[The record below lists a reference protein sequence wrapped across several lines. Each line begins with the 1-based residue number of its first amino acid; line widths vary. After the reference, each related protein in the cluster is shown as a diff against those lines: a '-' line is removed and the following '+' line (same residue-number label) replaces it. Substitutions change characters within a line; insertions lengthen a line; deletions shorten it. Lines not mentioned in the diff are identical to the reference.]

1 MRLSDRVA
9 ERLQALIV
17 ERQLP
22 GGARL
27 PAERHLAAEL
37 GVSRPSLREAIR
49 KLASE
54 GILESRRGGGTYV
67 CRTPADGFASGIVAP
82 LAQLLRQAPGYG
94 YDVLEARRALEG
106 DTAWHA
112 ARRATDD
119 DRARIRACGDALLRL
134 RPGNDAERLAQ
145 ADVDFHLAIA
155 EASHNAVLT
164 QLMRSLFALLRSNV
178 ATNRDRLF
186 TMPGTFDPLA
196 GQHREVM
203 SAILAGDAERARQA
217 MHRHLDY
224 VHHTLR
230 AIDDDVERRARFARL
245 ASTADTP

>member
-1 MRLSDRVA
+1 MRLSDRLA

-27 PAERHLAAEL
+27 PAERSLAAEL

-67 CRTPADGFASGIVAP
+67 RRTPADASDIVAP
-82 LAQLLRQAPGYG
+82 LAQWLRQAPGYG

-224 VHHTLR
+224 VQHTLR
-230 AIDDDVERRARFARL
+230 AIDEDAERRARFARL
-245 ASTADTP
+245 APSADTP